1 MPAPFANTLDLRQIA
16 PPERHALIFS
26 HFAALLPGQTLELI
40 NDHDPAPLNAQFQRR
55 SPGLFNWTYLE
66 QGPQLWRVEIG
77 KSAAASSA
85 ASGSCCS
92 GGACCG

>member
-1 MPAPFANTLDLRQIA
+1 MSAYSASTIDLRQVA
-16 PPERHALIFS
+16 PPERHSLIFS
-26 HFAALLPGQTLELI
+26 SFAALLPGQTLQLV
-40 NDHDPAPLNAQFQRR
+40 NDHDPQPLKAQFELR
-55 SPGLFNWTYLE
+55 SPGLFGWTYLE

-77 KSAAASSA
+77 KNTKASSA